1 MAYTKVEIGY
11 FVGSYDTIGVKTKV
25 KKKKYKWGYSS
36 AFLYTTNN
44 ENFLLTE
51 FR

>member
-25 KKKKYKWGYSS
+25 KKKKEIQMGIFFCVLVY
-36 AFLYTTNN
+36 N
-44 ENFLLTE
+44 E
-51 FR
+51 